1 MNRWWL
7 KLLRYAAPQS
17 GSLILIALLM
27 HSVIATK
34 LLAPWPL
41 KLIVDNVLAKQPFPA
56 NLSWIERLP
65 GAGAAHGQLAWFAG
79 ATVLLFLARRLLAI
93 AQNYLETGASTQM
106 VYDLGGDIFRRLQQ
120 KSLLYHGRRP
130 VGDLLTRVTTDA
142 SCIRELVM
150 NVYVPL
156 VSSIVMLVS
165 MFAIMWHLH
174 PLLATAAL
182 GMSVPLG
189 LVIKLLAGP
198 MAERKYQQRELQG
211 EVMSLTEQVLTA
223 VPLVQAFG
231 REQHEDERFRGLAG
245 KTLRVNMRSAVL
257 DEQFKIGTGAFSAAA
272 TAIAMLVGG
281 SHVLS
286 GALTVGDLLVLI
298 AYFNSLY
305 SPLETM
311 AYLASG
317 FAGARAG
324 GRRVL
329 EVLESE
335 DDSVPEAPDA
345 KPLPDRPR
353 SARGHVRI
361 DGVTFGYD
369 PGRPVLRD
377 VSIEAF
383 PGETIAL
390 VGHTGAGKSTLVALL
405 ARLVDP
411 AQGSVHIDGM
421 DLRSVKFES
430 LRRSIAVLLQEPF
443 LLPLTIAENIA
454 YGRPDATESEIIA
467 AARSAQA
474 HDFIERLPGGYAT
487 LIGERGATLS
497 GGERQRL
504 AIARAFLVD
513 APILILDEP
522 TASLDVK
529 TETGL
534 LDALER
540 LAGGRTTF
548 IIAHRLSTIRNARR
562 IVVLEAG
569 RVIEMGTHA
578 ELMASRGAYWRL
590 QRLQAGGTLPT
601 EQLV

>member
-1 MNRWWL
+1 MSRWWL
-7 KLLRYAAPQS
+7 KLLRYATPQS
-17 GSLILIALLM
+17 GTLIIVAILM
-27 HSVIATK
+27 QAVIVTK

-41 KLIVDNVLAKQPFPA
+41 KLIVDNVLAKEPLPPRI
-56 NLSWIERLP
+56 SWIEELP
-65 GAGAAHGQLAWFAG
+65 GAGSARGLLAWLAG

-93 AQNYLETGASTQM
+93 AQNYFETGASTRM
-106 VYDLGGDIFRRLQQ
+106 VYALGGDLFRRLQQ

-130 VGDLLTRVTTDA
+130 LGDLLARVTTDA

-150 NVYVPL
+150 DVYVPL
-156 VSSIVMLVS
+156 VGSLVMLVS
-165 MFAIMWHLH
+165 MFAVMWHLH
-174 PLLATAAL
+174 PLLAASAL

-189 LVIKLLAGP
+189 FVIKFLAGP
-198 MAERKYQQRELQG
+198 MAERKYRQRELQG
-211 EVMSLTEQVLTA
+211 EVMTLTEQVLTA

-245 KTLRVNMRSAVL
+245 RTLRVNLRSAVL

-272 TAIAMLVGG
+272 TSMAILVGG
-281 SHVLS
+281 AQVLS
-286 GALTVGDLLVLI
+286 GALTIGDLLVLI

-324 GRRVL
+324 ARRVL

-335 DDSVPEAPDA
+335 DDSVPEAADA
-345 KPLPDRPR
+345 LPLPDRPR

-361 DGVTFGYD
+361 EDVTFAYE
-369 PGRPVLRD
+369 PGRPALRD

-390 VGHTGAGKSTLVALL
+390 VGHTGAGKSTVVALL

-411 AQGSVHIDGM
+411 DRGTIRIDGM
-421 DLRSVKFES
+421 DLRSVKLES
-430 LRRSIAVLLQEPF
+430 LRRSLAVLLQEPF
-443 LLPLTIAENIA
+443 ILPLGIAENIA
-454 YGRPDATESEIIA
+454 YGRPDATEAEIIA
-467 AARSAQA
+467 AARAAQA
-474 HDFIERLPGGYAT
+474 HDFIERLPDGYAT
-487 LIGERGATLS
+487 IVGERGATLS

-513 APILILDEP
+513 APILLLDEP
-522 TASLDVK
+522 TASLDAN
-529 TETGL
+529 TEQGL
-534 LDALER
+534 LDALDR
-540 LAGGRTTF
+540 LAEGRTTF
-548 IIAHRLSTIRNARR
+548 IIAHRLSTLRNARR
-562 IVVLEAG
+562 IVVLDEG
-569 RVIEMGTHA
+569 RVIESGTHA

-590 QRLQAGGTLPT
+590 QRLQSGGALPA

>member
-1 MNRWWL
+1 MSRWWL

-17 GSLILIALLM
+17 RSLVLIAILM
-27 HSVIATK
+27 HAVIAAK

-41 KLIVDNVLAKQPFPA
+41 KLIVDNVLAKQPFPPA
-56 NLSWIERLP
+56 LSWIERLP
-65 GAGAAHGQLAWFAG
+65 GAGGAQGQLAWLAG
-79 ATVLLFLARRLLAI
+79 ATVLLFIARRLLII
-93 AQNYLETGASTQM
+93 AQHYLETGASTSM
-106 VYDLGGDIFRRLQQ
+106 VYGLGGDLFRRLQQ

-142 SCIRELVM
+142 TCIRELVM

-156 VSSIVMLVS
+156 ISSLVMLVS

-174 PLLATAAL
+174 PLLAAAAL
-182 GMSVPLG
+182 GMSIPLG
-189 LVIKLLAGP
+189 LVIKFLAGP
-198 MAERKYQQRELQG
+198 MAERKYEQKELQG

-245 KTLRVNMRSAVL
+245 RTLRVNMRSAVL
-257 DEQFKIGTGAFSAAA
+257 DEQFKISTGAFSAAA

-281 SHVLS
+281 VNVLS
-286 GALTVGDLLVLI
+286 GTLTVGDLLVLI

-324 GRRVL
+324 ARRVL

-345 KPLPDRPR
+345 RPLPDRPR
-353 SARGHVRI
+353 SARGHIRL
-361 DGVTFGYD
+361 DNVTFGYE
-369 PGRPVLRD
+369 PGRPALRD
-377 VSIEAF
+377 VSLEAF
-383 PGETIAL
+383 PGETVAL

-411 AQGSVHIDGM
+411 NQGAIQIDGM
-421 DLRSVKFES
+421 DLRSVKLES
-430 LRRSIAVLLQEPF
+430 LRRNIAVLLQEPF

-454 YGRPDATESEIIA
+454 YGRPDASEDEIIA
-467 AARSAQA
+467 AARAAQA
-474 HDFIERLPGGYAT
+474 HDFIERLPRGYAT
-487 LIGERGATLS
+487 IVGERGATLS

-504 AIARAFLVD
+504 AMARAFLVD
-513 APILILDEP
+513 APILLLDEP
-522 TASLDVK
+522 TAALDAK
-529 TETGL
+529 TEKGL
-534 LDALER
+534 LEALER
-540 LAGGRTTF
+540 LAVGRTTF

-562 IVVLEAG
+562 IVVLQEG
-569 RVIEMGTHA
+569 RVVETGTHA
-578 ELMASRGAYWRL
+578 ELMASRGTYWKL
-590 QRLQAGGTLPT
+590 QRLQAGGTLPA